1 MKVVIIGGV
10 AGGAS
15 AAARLRRLD
24 EQAEIVV
31 LERTG
36 YVSYANCG
44 LPYYVGGVIRRK
56 EALTLQT
63 PQSFRERFRVEVRV
77 HHEAVKIDPASQTVT
92 VRRLDDGSVYEER
105 YDELI
110 LSPGARAVK
119 PELPGADLEQIFT
132 LRTVE
137 DTFRI
142 HTYLQS
148 HTPKRAVVIGG
159 GFIGLEMAENLV
171 HAGVQTT
178 LLQRSGQVMPPLDL
192 DMACFLHA
200 RLIKAGVDLR
210 FHQAIRGFEMRGG
223 QIVTL
228 VEGKPPVEADL
239 VVLAIGVEPDTDLA
253 RTAGLELGQKGS
265 IVVNE
270 QMQTSVPHIYAVG
283 DAVQVRHF
291 VTGRPALISL
301 AGPANRQGRI
311 AADNLTGRGSRYPGS
326 QGSAVVQLFGLTAA
340 ATGLNEKTAK
350 AQGIAYDKVVTYS
363 ASHATYYPGATNMTV
378 KTLYDPATG
387 KILGAQI
394 VGVDGVDKRLD
405 VLATAIRAG
414 MTAQDLAEL
423 DLCYAPPYSSA
434 KDPVN
439 MAGFVIEDVR
449 QGLVRQHH
457 WHEVPALQ
465 NRADVT
471 LLDVRTVEEYSEGH
485 IPGAINIP
493 LDDLR
498 DRLGELDPKKP
509 IYVNCFSGLRSY
521 LACRILTQHGFDCS
535 NLSGGWRF
543 YANVVGQLHGADAP
557 THLCGVPIVED

>member
-239 VVLAIGVEPDTDLA
+239 VVLAIGWS
-253 RTAGLELGQKGS
+253 RTR
-265 IVVNE
+265 
-270 QMQTSVPHIYAVG
+270 TWP
-283 DAVQVRHF
+283 
-291 VTGRPALISL
+291 GRPGWNWDRRAAL
-301 AGPANRQGRI
+301 
-311 AADNLTGRGSRYPGS
+311 
-326 QGSAVVQLFGLTAA
+326 
-340 ATGLNEKTAK
+340 
-350 AQGIAYDKVVTYS
+350 
-363 ASHATYYPGATNMTV
+363 
-378 KTLYDPATG
+378 
-387 KILGAQI
+387 
-394 VGVDGVDKRLD
+394 
-405 VLATAIRAG
+405 
-414 MTAQDLAEL
+414 
-423 DLCYAPPYSSA
+423 
-434 KDPVN
+434 
-439 MAGFVIEDVR
+439 
-449 QGLVRQHH
+449 
-457 WHEVPALQ
+457 W
-465 NRADVT
+465 
-471 LLDVRTVEEYSEGH
+471 
-485 IPGAINIP
+485 
-493 LDDLR
+493 
-498 DRLGELDPKKP
+498 
-509 IYVNCFSGLRSY
+509 
-521 LACRILTQHGFDCS
+521 
-535 NLSGGWRF
+535 
-543 YANVVGQLHGADAP
+543 
-557 THLCGVPIVED
+557 

>member
-1 MKVVIIGGV
+1 M
-10 AGGAS
+10 
-15 AAARLRRLD
+15 
-24 EQAEIVV
+24 
-31 LERTG
+31 
-36 YVSYANCG
+36 
-44 LPYYVGGVIRRK
+44 
-56 EALTLQT
+56 
-63 PQSFRERFRVEVRV
+63 
-77 HHEAVKIDPASQTVT
+77 
-92 VRRLDDGSVYEER
+92 
-105 YDELI
+105 
-110 LSPGARAVK
+110 K

-311 AADNLTGRGSRYPGS
+311 AADNLTGPRQPLSRQPGL
-326 QGSAVVQLFGLTAA
+326 GGGAAVR
-340 ATGLNEKTAK
+340 
-350 AQGIAYDKVVTYS
+350 
-363 ASHATYYPGATNMTV
+363 P
-378 KTLYDPATG
+378 
-387 KILGAQI
+387 
-394 VGVDGVDKRLD
+394 
-405 VLATAIRAG
+405 
-414 MTAQDLAEL
+414 
-423 DLCYAPPYSSA
+423 
-434 KDPVN
+434 
-439 MAGFVIEDVR
+439 
-449 QGLVRQHH
+449 
-457 WHEVPALQ
+457 
-465 NRADVT
+465 
-471 LLDVRTVEEYSEGH
+471 
-485 IPGAINIP
+485 
-493 LDDLR
+493 
-498 DRLGELDPKKP
+498 
-509 IYVNCFSGLRSY
+509 
-521 LACRILTQHGFDCS
+521 HG
-535 NLSGGWRF
+535 GG
-543 YANVVGQLHGADAP
+543 YGPQ
-557 THLCGVPIVED
+557 

>member
-56 EALTLQT
+56 EVLTLQT

-92 VRRLDDGSVYEER
+92 VQRLDDGSVYEER

-291 VTGRPALISL
+291 VTGCPALISL

-326 QGSAVVQLFGLTAA
+326 
-340 ATGLNEKTAK
+340 
-350 AQGIAYDKVVTYS
+350 
-363 ASHATYYPGATNMTV
+363 
-378 KTLYDPATG
+378 
-387 KILGAQI
+387 
-394 VGVDGVDKRLD
+394 
-405 VLATAIRAG
+405 
-414 MTAQDLAEL
+414 
-423 DLCYAPPYSSA
+423 
-434 KDPVN
+434 
-439 MAGFVIEDVR
+439 
-449 QGLVRQHH
+449 
-457 WHEVPALQ
+457 
-465 NRADVT
+465 
-471 LLDVRTVEEYSEGH
+471 
-485 IPGAINIP
+485 
-493 LDDLR
+493 
-498 DRLGELDPKKP
+498 
-509 IYVNCFSGLRSY
+509 
-521 LACRILTQHGFDCS
+521 
-535 NLSGGWRF
+535 
-543 YANVVGQLHGADAP
+543 
-557 THLCGVPIVED
+557 